1 MSDTPAPPAVSRD
14 FDRGARAAAESM
26 RFYFLDEDE
35 RSLHADLSAEV
46 LEQHEAR
53 AVADAL
59 CDERRRV
66 ERLGERGPVVVPSA
80 YRVLPTGYASATLAD
95 KYHFE
100 LQVQW
105 RGQDEESGLDRWAVL
120 HGGSCLSADGSWEH
134 EPRPSSRNDDF
145 LHRFRFPLDQA
156 LRLATEAV
164 DSVKLNGRTLAQ
176 WEERLAASD
185 VSEQPDGAAGR
196 R

>member
-1 MSDTPAPPAVSRD
+1 MPDTPAPPAVSRD

-46 LEQHEAR
+46 LEQHETR

-105 RGQDEESGLDRWAVL
+105 RGQDEESGLNRWGWRRGVL
-120 HGGSCLSADGSWEH
+120 FSSEEGGGNKGPW
-134 EPRPSSRNDDF
+134 PSSCDDDF